1 MHNLNVLIIG
11 SKNFFSALNEI
22 KSHLNFN
29 LFFYD
34 KLSNLIP
41 NNIQVMI
48 LHEVNV
54 KDVKN
59 STFLEKSK
67 IVKILATKKM
77 IKDDMFSAVIKLP
90 ASINELNNIVETSLA
105 KRKFYDNSSIKIK
118 EYLLNK
124 NERKLTK
131 ENFTLILTE
140 KEIKLLELL
149 LNERNPIS
157 KKKILS
163 LVWEYSKDADTH
175 TVETHIYRLRKK
187 INEIFKDDKFILN
200 NKDGYHL

>member
-1 MHNLNVLIIG
+1 
-11 SKNFFSALNEI
+11 
-22 KSHLNFN
+22 
-29 LFFYD
+29 
-34 KLSNLIP
+34 
-41 NNIQVMI
+41 MI
-48 LHEVNV
+48 LYNGEGIDFKKH
-54 KDVKN
+54 
-59 STFLEKSK
+59 TFIEKAK
-67 IVKILATKKM
+67 IVKILATKKNPEE
-77 IKDDMFSAVIKLP
+77 DMYNIIIKLP
-90 ASINELNNIVETSLA
+90 ASIIELNNIVETSLA

-118 EYLLNK
+118 EYFLNK

-131 ENFTLILTE
+131 ENYTLILTE

-149 LNERNPIS
+149 LNEENPIS

-200 NKDGYHL
+200 NKDGYYL

>member
-1 MHNLNVLIIG
+1 
-11 SKNFFSALNEI
+11 
-22 KSHLNFN
+22 
-29 LFFYD
+29 
-34 KLSNLIP
+34 
-41 NNIQVMI
+41 MI

-67 IVKILATKKM
+67 IVKILATKKT

-157 KKKILS
+157 KKKKYYLWFGSIQKMLTRTLS
-163 LVWEYSKDADTH
+163 K
-175 TVETHIYRLRKK
+175 HISIDSEKK
-187 INEIFKDDKFILN
+187 
-200 NKDGYHL
+200 

>member
-1 MHNLNVLIIG
+1 MHNLNALIIG

-34 KLSNLIP
+34 KPLNLIP

-48 LHEVNV
+48 LHEIDI

-59 STFLEKSK
+59 YTFLEKSK
-67 IVKILATKKM
+67 IVKILATKKT

>member
-1 MHNLNVLIIG
+1 MHNLNALIIG
-11 SKNFFSALNEI
+11 SKNFFLALNEI

-34 KLSNLIP
+34 KPLNLIP

-48 LHEVNV
+48 LHEVDV

-59 STFLEKSK
+59 YTFLEKSK

-77 IKDDMFSAVIKLP
+77 IKDDKFSAVIKLP

-149 LNERNPIS
+149 LNARNPIS

>member
-59 STFLEKSK
+59 YTFLEKSK

>member
-1 MHNLNVLIIG
+1 MHNLNALIIG
-11 SKNFFSALNEI
+11 SKNLFSALNEI

-34 KLSNLIP
+34 KPLNLIP
-41 NNIQVMI
+41 NNIKVMI
-48 LHEVNV
+48 LHEVDI

-59 STFLEKSK
+59 YTFLEKSK

>member
-1 MHNLNVLIIG
+1 
-11 SKNFFSALNEI
+11 
-22 KSHLNFN
+22 
-29 LFFYD
+29 
-34 KLSNLIP
+34 
-41 NNIQVMI
+41 MI

>member
-1 MHNLNVLIIG
+1 
-11 SKNFFSALNEI
+11 
-22 KSHLNFN
+22 
-29 LFFYD
+29 
-34 KLSNLIP
+34 
-41 NNIQVMI
+41 MI
-48 LHEVNV
+48 LHEIDI

-59 STFLEKSK
+59 YTFLEKSK
-67 IVKILATKKM
+67 IVKILATKKT

-157 KKKILS
+157 KK
-163 LVWEYSKDADTH
+163 
-175 TVETHIYRLRKK
+175 
-187 INEIFKDDKFILN
+187 N
-200 NKDGYHL
+200 